1 MSRGPETTF
10 IQSIHRLLP
19 KDVYRMKNHNEFNGG
34 IADCWYDG
42 PAADLWV
49 EYKFVVVPKRD
60 RTLATVDLSPLQR
73 EWLRDR
79 AKNGRNVA
87 VIVGCKAG
95 GVWLDA
101 PDWEEDLTAAE
112 FRRICLSRQEIA
124 ARITNIVCRE

>member
-49 EYKFVVVPKRD
+49 EYKFIVVPKRD
-60 RTLATVDLSPLQR
+60 TTLITVDLSPLQR
-73 EWLRDR
+73 DWLRGR
-79 AKNGRNVA
+79 AENGRNVA
-87 VIVGCKAG
+87 VIVGCKEG
-95 GVWLDA
+95 GVWLNDLV
-101 PDWEEDLTAAE
+101 WEEEITTAE
-112 FRRICLSRQEIA
+112 FRRTLLSRQQLA
-124 ARITNIVCRE
+124 TRIVTTVRHG

>member
-10 IQSIHRLLP
+10 IQSVHRHLP

-60 RTLATVDLSPLQR
+60 NTLVTVDLSPLQR

-79 AKNGRNVA
+79 AKNGRTVA
-87 VIVGCKAG
+87 VIVGCKDG

-101 PDWEEDLTAAE
+101 LAWEEEITAAE
-112 FRRICLSRQEIA
+112 FRRTLLSRQELA
-124 ARITNIVCRE
+124 VRITDIVRHK